1 MNTTDTKTE
10 QETKS
15 LIEMFEKEL
24 EKAQDINEMLMLT
37 EIVSDVKS
45 HYSKGV

>member
-45 HYSKGV
+45 HYNKGV